1 MRYARTSIPLLLAL
15 ATVGGCQDPHDDG
28 PSTTIDARGRPL
40 GPMSRDI
47 ALANADA
54 AEQFGLLARVEL
66 QPGELLEF
74 YEPTEGMVVVSSAGA
89 PQSPAIVRQSIA
101 SRSTPD
107 ELWELATDGAPMPEG
122 LAAAIE
128 RDAERDARRD
138 EVSPRPSS
146 ADDGPTA
153 DVDLTSPPRS
163 LHDTGT
169 GGDGSSGWCDQE
181 YFSQGHDECDGNWDW
196 QVCLFDWWNGAYA
209 YNVDV
214 RDLNSNICSATG
226 SVLYKVQFDN
236 GGEGAW
242 SVAKNRMRWWSGWD
256 TDCEVAWWD
265 TDCPYFRVDVQ
276 QATNDRF
283 HLVVNADE

>member
-1 MRYARTSIPLLLAL
+1 MYARTSFSFSLAL
-15 ATVGGCQDPHDDG
+15 ASLAACHAPDG
-28 PSTTIDARGRPL
+28 EGPGTAIDARGRPL
-40 GPMSRDI
+40 GPMSREI
-47 ALANADA
+47 ALANTDA
-54 AEQFGLLARVEL
+54 AERFGLLARVEL

-74 YEPTEGMVVVSSAGA
+74 YEPVDGMVVVSGAGA
-89 PQSPAIVRQSIA
+89 PVSAAIVGQSLA

-107 ELWELATDGAPMPEG
+107 ELWDLATDGAPMPER
-122 LAAAIE
+122 LAAAID
-128 RDAERDARRD
+128 RDAERESLRA
-138 EVSPRPSS
+138 EVSPRPAGGGASP
-146 ADDGPTA
+146 AA
-153 DVDLTSPPRS
+153 DVEVTSPPRPQKT
-163 LHDTGT
+163 TGT

-181 YFSQGHDECDGNWDW
+181 YFSQGHDGCDGDWDW

-236 GGEGAW
+236 GGDGSW
-242 SVAKNRMRWWSGWD
+242 TVDKNRMRWWSGWD
-256 TDCEVAWWD
+256 FDCEVAFWD

-283 HLVVNADE
+283 HLVVSADE